1 MLKLLMVDWGQFDL
15 AFDDPAADDAAAAV
29 ATLVYAVLYSD
40 ARAPADVEPD
50 AFQQRGWWAD
60 PERGTGLWYVRR
72 QALDDAARRESLAMV
87 RNALINRDPA
97 LTDVEVTE
105 TIPTDA
111 AGNVSSVVLSVSGFH
126 NGRQFLVKVP
136 L

>member
-1 MLKLLMVDWGQFDL
+1 MLKLVMVDWGQFDL
-15 AFDDPAADDAAAAV
+15 AFDDPADDDVAAAV

-50 AFQQRGWWAD
+50 AFQRRGWWAD

-87 RNALINRDPA
+87 RNVLINRDPA

-105 TIPTDA
+105 TMPTDA
-111 AGNVSSVVLSVSGFH
+111 AGNVSSVVLAVSGFH
-126 NGRQFLVKVP
+126 NGRKFLVKVP